1 MSLETQIAELNENI
15 KTLNATMLLLLNQQK
30 TPIEPTPTP
39 TPEPVQATI
48 EQTSFIPESAKAAPT
63 ITREELKTFCLNASR
78 DNDGNKAAI
87 KSILQNHFDIRKVT
101 DLADNQIMIA
111 YDLIKQAVQ
120 ND

>member
-1 MSLETQIAELNENI
+1 MSLETQISELSENI
-15 KTLNATMLLLLNQQK
+15 KMLNATMLLLLNQQK
-30 TPIEPTPTP
+30 TPIEPTP